1 MSVNKSLISHD
12 SHTRSLVKSLTW
24 RVMSTFV
31 TGVIAF
37 LVTGEIKVALTIG
50 GIEFFIK
57 FITYYFHERAWDM
70 VR

>member
-1 MSVNKSLISHD
+1 MLEINGLISRG

-37 LVTGEIKVALTIG
+37 IVTGEIKVALTIG
-50 GIEFFIK
+50 VIEFFIK
-57 FITYYFHERAWDM
+57 FITYYFHERAWDK
-70 VR
+70 VG